1 MNYNLYNWIFL
12 LHIWQSPSITKMGNS
27 QQESRLEQEPSC
39 CCSVLY
45 MLCIAVYMYRST
57 MMILTSP
64 LSENGK
70 FLAIIGNKFRK
81 QERTRQ
87 KRHWSST
94 SRAQD
99 FMCCLVWCT
108 KLYRC
113 DCTKISSF
121 TSSLCRVQSGRGKVS
136 VEKLVFRYL
145 QQHTTALLQIAL

>member
-1 MNYNLYNWIFL
+1 MNYNLYKTGYFSFTFDKV
-12 LHIWQSPSITKMGNS
+12 HPSQKWETHNKKVDW
-27 QQESRLEQEPSC
+27 PSC

-87 KRHWSST
+87 KRH
-94 SRAQD
+94 
-99 FMCCLVWCT
+99 
-108 KLYRC
+108 
-113 DCTKISSF
+113 
-121 TSSLCRVQSGRGKVS
+121 
-136 VEKLVFRYL
+136 
-145 QQHTTALLQIAL
+145 